1 VEKSGGGDAAAHGP
15 ADGVVDGADVVEGA
29 QVGADLM
36 GEARVAD
43 HDEAQ
48 RPALD
53 LDEVAVLAQRVH
65 EAQRI
70 TSQAHE
76 VAEQRQGAGGSFP
89 LRGGQNLP
97 PIIDAP

>member
-1 VEKSGGGDAAAHGP
+1 VENSGGGDAAAHGP

-48 RPALD
+48 RIA
-53 LDEVAVLAQRVH
+53 
-65 EAQRI
+65 
-70 TSQAHE
+70 SQAHE
-76 VAEQRQGAGGSFP
+76 VAEHRQGAGGGRDGR
-89 LRGGQNLP
+89 RGLLP
-97 PIIDAP
+97 RARRPESSTNH